1 MFVAKAVIVRNLEN
15 CRIVFKDKETIA
27 VTVGD
32 GVVHYFHRWFREERG
47 NYINGWRDFRRKM
60 LRNKKLTLMACIF
73 YASKYNVDCHS
84 STRPLSLEGKKII
97 ERN

>member
-1 MFVAKAVIVRNLEN
+1 MFVAKAVIVRNLKN